1 MGEEEREVG
10 GFPANVGNASCM
22 CSVFGLYLFPFE
34 ATLQVNERRERDTH
48 LYRDGGVKWVTTH
61 L

>member
-34 ATLQVNERRERDTH
+34 ATLQVNERRERETQ
-48 LYRDGGVKWVTTH
+48 LY
-61 L
+61 